1 MLIRDYKG
9 AFIQIDQ
16 NDFLNEKEFYIK
28 LWKIKFNIDLAKQ
41 EKSFN
46 DALINYVQGITFSI

>member
-9 AFIQIDQ
+9 AFINILQSE
-16 NDFLNEKEFYIK
+16 FLNEKEFYIA
-28 LWKIKFNIDLAKQ
+28 LWKIKFNIDLSKQ

-46 DALINYVQGITFSI
+46 NTLIKYIQGITFSI